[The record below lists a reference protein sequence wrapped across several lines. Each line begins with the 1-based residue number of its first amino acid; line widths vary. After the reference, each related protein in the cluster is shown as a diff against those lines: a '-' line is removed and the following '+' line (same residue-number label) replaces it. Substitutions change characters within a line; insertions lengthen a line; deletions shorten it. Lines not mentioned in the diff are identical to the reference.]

1 MSTPISTPVFAAP
14 QPEIAAAPA
23 PARKGRRIL
32 TSVVVGAVTLAVSIG
47 VGALVDSQ
55 HNKKAMDNFVT
66 DVRDEPGIKSVRDVA
81 APAGYERKLDINNGA
96 ASVTFKREGERFVM
110 TAELSPLADPSVQ
123 AGIAHAADE
132 AGFDDKS

>member
-1 MSTPISTPVFAAP
+1 MSTPVSTPVFTAP
-14 QPEIAAAPA
+14 QPELAAA

-32 TSVVVGAVTLAVSIG
+32 TRVVVGAVTLAVSIG

-66 DVRDEPGIKSVRDVA
+66 DVRDEPGIKSVREVA
-81 APAGYERKLDINNGA
+81 APAGYERKLDINDGA